1 MLFLEKLSVNPEW
14 KRLQAR
20 GMWNIEYNLR
30 IWNCTVSDKWMFKS
44 DRKAAEST
52 DEWKY
57 NKSESLFIVPKREIK
72 VAARAQSRWQN
83 KIRHNLHNDNK
94 SKSSP
99 ELIPEIGNYSQ
110 SLQTLRPPP
119 PKKVQDAHI
128 QREQYK
134 RQLPWS
140 KLHLELMKPEVFPL
154 FSRSV
159 NRWPRGKSWNSF
171 WSGWWG
177 PYNISLAFL
186 RTCPL

>member
-1 MLFLEKLSVNPEW
+1 MFIYFKCISRCVNLIHIYLIYFSLSQPSPLDMLFLEKLSVNPEW

-110 SLQTLRPPP
+110 SLQTLRPP
-119 PKKVQDAHI
+119 Q
-128 QREQYK
+128 
-134 RQLPWS
+134 
-140 KLHLELMKPEVFPL
+140 
-154 FSRSV
+154 
-159 NRWPRGKSWNSF
+159 KSARCTYPTWA
-171 WSGWWG
+171 
-177 PYNISLAFL
+177 I
-186 RTCPL
+186 